1 MIKRSARNARYTNKI
16 EPRVQLWMLRIL
28 VNLGAHRE
36 FTKHG
41 LISSDAIAEVL
52 GLGEWLDPS
61 RKDFD
66 AKLITAELRKLHRL
80 AENKITKTPLPI
92 CLRQNIGQLSSLVGM
107 TSTDCRILEFA
118 VSIHSERLLDDAA
131 DLLGNISSAKTFHA
145 LSIILD
151 LPESDIRSSLSS
163 QGILARSG
171 LVSVDRSGM
180 SSLRVK
186 LNLLSETFA
195 DLMITSESDPVSL
208 LRGTVTAAA
217 PGELKLTDYDHI
229 QTSLDILQPYLRQTM
244 ATGRRGVNI
253 FLHGSPGT
261 GKSQLAR
268 ALAADLGCEL
278 FEVASEDTDGDPVS
292 GQKRLRA
299 FQAAQSFFAQ
309 RPALIVFDEVEDVF
323 DDGDGFSSRKSTAQ
337 VRKAWINRTLEENP
351 VPALWLSNSISCLD
365 PAFVRRFDMV
375 FELPVPPKRQRERIL
390 KDCCGD
396 FMDAD
401 RISRIA
407 DSETLAPAVVA
418 KASSV
423 VRSIQSVLGEKKACS
438 AFEQLISNTLEAQ
451 GHGPLARHDLNRLP
465 DVYDPSFINCDE
477 DLKLV
482 ATGLVSARS
491 GRLCLF
497 GPPGTG
503 KTAYGRWLA
512 QQLGVPLLVKRA
524 SDLMSM
530 FIGECEKNIAK
541 AFRQAEADGA
551 LLLID
556 EVDSFL
562 QDRRGAHRSWEVSQV
577 NEMLTQMESF
587 PGVFVAST
595 NLMSGLDQAAL
606 RRFDLKVKFDYLRS
620 DQAWGLLSRYCTK
633 LDLNSP
639 GSDAQARISRL
650 QRLTPGD
657 FAAVER
663 QHRFRKL
670 NSAIAVVCALEA
682 ECELKEGSKSSI
694 GFM

>member
-1 MIKRSARNARYTNKI
+1 MIKRITRNTRCTNKI

-36 FTKHG
+36 FLKHG
-41 LISSDAIAEVL
+41 FSSDALAEVI
-52 GLGEWLDPS
+52 GLGEWLDS
-61 RKDFD
+61 AGRDFNL
-66 AKLITAELRKLHRL
+66 KIITSELRKLHQL
-80 AENKITKTPLPI
+80 AENKITKAPLPI
-92 CLRQNIGQLSSLVGM
+92 CLRQNIGQLSNLVGM

-118 VSIHSERLLDDAA
+118 VSIHSERLLDDAS
-131 DLLGNISSAKTFHA
+131 DLLGSISSAKTFHA

-151 LPESDIRSSLSS
+151 LPESDIRSSLSA

-171 LVSVDRSGM
+171 LVSVERSGM
-180 SSLRVK
+180 TTLRSK

-195 DLMITSESDPVSL
+195 DLMVTSESDPVSL
-208 LRGTVTAAA
+208 LRGTVTAAS

-229 QTSLDILQPYLRQTM
+229 QTSLDILQPFLRQTM

-268 ALAADLGCEL
+268 ALAADLGYEL
-278 FEVASEDTDGDPVS
+278 FEIASEDAEGDPVS
-292 GQKRLRA
+292 GQQRLRA
-299 FQAAQSFFAQ
+299 FRAAQSFFAQ

-323 DDGDGFSSRKSTAQ
+323 DDGDSFHSRKSTAQ

-351 VPALWLSNSISCLD
+351 VPALWLSNSIRCLD

-390 KDCCGD
+390 KECCGD
-396 FMDAD
+396 FIDAD

-407 DSETLAPAVVA
+407 ESETLAPAVVA

-423 VRSIQSVLGEKKACS
+423 VRSIQNVLGEKKACS

-451 GHGPLARHDLNRLP
+451 GHGPLVRHDLNRLP
-465 DVYDPSFINCDE
+465 DIYDPNFINSDQ

-482 ATGLVSARS
+482 AAGLVSARS

-512 QQLGVPLLVKRA
+512 QQMGIPLLMKRA

-530 FIGECEKNIAK
+530 WAGECEKNIAK

-595 NLMSGLDQAAL
+595 NLMGGLDQAAL

-620 DQAWGLLSRYCTK
+620 DQALGLLSRYCIK
-633 LDLNSP
+633 LELNSP
-639 GSDAQARISRL
+639 GPDAQARISRL

-670 NSAIAVVCALEA
+670 DSVIAVVCALEA

-694 GFM
+694 GFI

>member
-1 MIKRSARNARYTNKI
+1 MIESIVTNARYTNKI

-28 VNLGAHRE
+28 VNLNAHRE

-41 LISSDAIAEVL
+41 FSSDAIAEAI
-52 GLGEWLDPS
+52 GLGEWLDTT
-61 RKDFD
+61 RREFD
-66 AKLITAELRKLHRL
+66 AKLVTSELRKLHQL
-80 AENKITKTPLPI
+80 AENKITKSPLPI
-92 CLRQNIGQLSSLVGM
+92 CLRQNIGQLSNLVGM

-118 VSIHSERLLDDAA
+118 VSIHSERLLDDTS
-131 DLLGNISSAKTFHA
+131 DLLGNISSAKAFHA

-151 LPESDIRSSLSS
+151 LPESDIRSSLSAH
-163 QGILARSG
+163 GILACSG
-171 LVSVDRSGM
+171 LVSVERGGM
-180 SSLRVK
+180 ATLRGK

-195 DLMITSESDPVSL
+195 DLMVTSESDPVTL
-208 LRGTVTAAA
+208 LRGTVTAAG

-229 QTSLDILQPYLRQTM
+229 QTWLEILQPYLRQTM

-253 FLHGSPGT
+253 FLHGLPGT
-261 GKSQLAR
+261 GKTQLAR

-278 FEVASEDTDGDPVS
+278 FEIASEDAEGDPIS
-292 GQKRLRA
+292 GQRRLRA
-299 FQAAQSFFAQ
+299 FRAAQSFFAQ

-323 DDGDGFSSRKSTAQ
+323 DDGDSFYGRKSTAQ
-337 VRKAWINRTLEENP
+337 VSKASINRTLEENP
-351 VPALWLSNSISCLD
+351 VPALWLSNSVRCLD

-396 FMDAD
+396 FIDAD

-423 VRSIQSVLGEKKACS
+423 VRSIQNVLGEKKACS

-451 GHGPLARHDLNRLP
+451 GHGSLVRHDLNRLP
-465 DVYDPSFINCDE
+465 DIYDPKYINSDE

-482 ATGLVSARS
+482 AAGLVSARS

-512 QQLGVPLLVKRA
+512 QQLEVPLLVKRA

-530 FIGECEKNIAK
+530 WIGECEKNIAK
-541 AFRQAEADGA
+541 AFRQAETDGA

-562 QDRRGAHRSWEVSQV
+562 QDRRGAQRSWEVSQV

-595 NLMSGLDQAAL
+595 NLMGGLDQAAL

-620 DQAWGLLSRYCTK
+620 DQALGLLARYCIK

-670 NSAIAVVCALEA
+670 DSAIALVCALEA
-682 ECELKEGSKSSI
+682 ECELKEGLKSSI
-694 GFM
+694 GFV

>member
-1 MIKRSARNARYTNKI
+1 MAT
-16 EPRVQLWMLRIL
+16 LR
-28 VNLGAHRE
+28 G
-36 FTKHG
+36 
-41 LISSDAIAEVL
+41 
-52 GLGEWLDPS
+52 
-61 RKDFD
+61 
-66 AKLITAELRKLHRL
+66 
-80 AENKITKTPLPI
+80 
-92 CLRQNIGQLSSLVGM
+92 
-107 TSTDCRILEFA
+107 
-118 VSIHSERLLDDAA
+118 
-131 DLLGNISSAKTFHA
+131 
-145 LSIILD
+145 
-151 LPESDIRSSLSS
+151 
-163 QGILARSG
+163 
-171 LVSVDRSGM
+171 
-180 SSLRVK
+180 K

-195 DLMITSESDPVSL
+195 DLMVTSESDPVTL
-208 LRGTVTAAA
+208 LRGTVTAAG

-229 QTSLDILQPYLRQTM
+229 QTWLEILQPYLRQTM
-244 ATGRRGVNI
+244 ETGRRGVNI
-253 FLHGSPGT
+253 FLHGLPGT
-261 GKSQLAR
+261 GKTQLAR

-278 FEVASEDTDGDPVS
+278 FEIASEDAEGDPIS
-292 GQKRLRA
+292 GQRRLRA
-299 FQAAQSFFAQ
+299 FRAAQSFFAQ

-323 DDGDGFSSRKSTAQ
+323 DDGDSFYGRKSTAQ
-337 VRKAWINRTLEENP
+337 VSKASINRTLEENP
-351 VPALWLSNSISCLD
+351 VPALWLSNSVRCLD
-365 PAFVRRFDMV
+365 SAFVRRFDMV

-390 KDCCGD
+390 KDCCGN
-396 FMDAD
+396 FIDAD

-423 VRSIQSVLGEKKACS
+423 VRSIQNVLGEKKACS

-451 GHGPLARHDLNRLP
+451 GHGSLVRHDLNRLP
-465 DVYDPSFINCDE
+465 DIYDPKYINSDE

-482 ATGLVSARS
+482 AAGLVSARS

-530 FIGECEKNIAK
+530 WIGECEKNIAK

-562 QDRRGAHRSWEVSQV
+562 QDRRGAQRSWEVSQV

-595 NLMSGLDQAAL
+595 NLMGGLDQAAL

-620 DQAWGLLSRYCTK
+620 DQALGLLARYCIK

-639 GSDAQARISRL
+639 ESDAQARISRL

-670 NSAIAVVCALEA
+670 DSAIALVCALEA
-682 ECELKEGSKSSI
+682 ECELKEGLKSSI
-694 GFM
+694 GFV